1 MRKLLILAGIFTVL
15 AYNNAQARYYEENG
29 YYYEEK
35 PRYERQV
42 RYREEPKYTNT
53 RQEPVRYRRLSREEA
68 REYEERQL
76 TNTSSSTIRPY
87 VGVDITTTKMK
98 FSSVKDEYGDSFN
111 YKEVLPTSYT
121 AYSLNAGAKFNQ
133 NFGIEAF
140 IQQSSEETKTDDWDD
155 KEKIQF
161 NAIGIDLIGYL
172 PVSQELELLASLG
185 LAQYNFNEKSTYED
199 EYYIYTD
206 KDNLNTMG
214 YRFGI
219 GAQYNINEHIALRAM
234 ARYIKFSDDDII
246 KNMTELS
253 LGLRY
258 MF

>member
-29 YYYEEK
+29 YYYEER

-42 RYREEPKYTNT
+42 RYREEPKYA
-53 RQEPVRYRRLSREEA
+53 RQEPIRYRRLSNEEV
-68 REYEERQL
+68 RKYEERQL
-76 TNTSSSTIRPY
+76 TNTASSTIRPY
-87 VGVDITTTKMK
+87 IGVDIATTKMK
-98 FSSVKDEYGDSFN
+98 FSSVKDEDGDSFN
-111 YKEVLPTSYT
+111 YKEVLPASYT

-140 IQQSSEETKTDDWDD
+140 IQQSSEETKTDDWDY

-172 PVSQELELLASLG
+172 PVSHELELLASLG
-185 LAQYNFNEKSTYED
+185 LAQYNFNLKEEIDYDDYYEWEKST
-199 EYYIYTD
+199 
-206 KDNLNTMG
+206 LNTIG